1 MALGFATELPAGC
14 LTVIVN
20 TADDEDFH
28 GLRVCPDLDTVMYT
42 LSDQVNEQQAW
53 GVTGDTT
60 RALNVLKR
68 LGADAT
74 WMTLGDADIG
84 LHLHRSARLRAGCS
98 LTQVTCEIS
107 ASFGIS
113 AKVIPVSDAAIRTTV
128 CSTSGRIYRFQEW
141 FVANRGEP
149 HVADLQFEGAAEAPI
164 TAEASRAIH
173 EADLVV
179 FAPSNPYLSILP
191 ILKVRGVLA
200 CLRSSAAVKVAVS
213 PLINGLAVKGPL
225 VRLMA
230 DLRMKAGNVGI
241 TGFYRGLVDGLVI
254 HTSDAA
260 DRGEVVAKGI
270 RALVTETRIPDRE
283 SAKKLASDIVSWYST
298 LRPEFGGAR

>member
-1 MALGFATELPAGC
+1 MALGFAAELPAGC

-42 LSDQVNEQQAW
+42 LSDQVNKQQAW
-53 GVTGDTT
+53 GVAGDTT
-60 RALNVLKR
+60 HALDVLKR

-84 LHLHRSARLRAGCS
+84 LHLYRSARLRAGSS
-98 LTQVTCEIS
+98 LTQVTYEIS
-107 ASFGIS
+107 ASFGIP
-113 AKVIPVSDAAIRTTV
+113 ANVIPVSDAPIRTTV
-128 CSTSGRIYRFQEW
+128 CSTSGRIYKFQEW

-149 HVADLQFEGAAEAPI
+149 HVEDLHFEGAAQALI

-173 EADLVV
+173 QADLVV

-191 ILKVRGVLA
+191 ILKARGVLE

-213 PLINGLAVKGPL
+213 PLISGLAVKGPL

-230 DLRMKAGNVGI
+230 DLKMKAGNSGI
-241 TGFYRGLVDGLVI
+241 TDFYRGLVDGLVI
-254 HTSDAA
+254 HTNDAA
-260 DRGEVVAKGI
+260 DRGDVMASGI

-283 SAKKLASDIVSWYST
+283 SAKKLASNIVSWHST
-298 LRPEFGGAR
+298 LRLESGGA